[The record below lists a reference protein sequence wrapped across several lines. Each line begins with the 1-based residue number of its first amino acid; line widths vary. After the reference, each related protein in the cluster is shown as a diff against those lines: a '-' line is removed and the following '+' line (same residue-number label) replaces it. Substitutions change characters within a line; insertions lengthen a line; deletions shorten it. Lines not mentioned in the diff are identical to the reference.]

1 MKALLLKDWYMLI
14 KYGRTLLI
22 VLGAFIVGSAFATDT
37 YFLLMYPVL
46 LASVFSTSLISYD
59 EKFGWLRYAETMPIS
74 RRLVVSEKYVITL
87 LLSAAVLILTL
98 LVRVPAIVAGK
109 LDLSAFGGL
118 VVLMAA
124 SSFVAPSLILP
135 IMFKFGMEKGRIAYF
150 IIIGFILALSVML
163 PDTVGPVALSGDLGL
178 AALPLAAAIFAL
190 SWLLSIRFYQKREL

>member
-22 VLGAFIVGSAFATDT
+22 VLGVFIVGSAFATDT

-74 RRLVVSEKYVITL
+74 RRLVVSEKYAITL

-124 SSFVAPSLILP
+124 SSFIAPSLILP

-150 IIIGFILALSVML
+150 IIIGFILVLSVML
-163 PDTVGPVALSGDLGL
+163 PDTVGPVALSVGLSL

-190 SWLLSIRFYQKREL
+190 SWLLSIKFYQKREL

>member
-1 MKALLLKDWYMLI
+1 MKALLLKDWYMLK
-14 KYGRTLLI
+14 KYGRVLLI
-22 VLGAFIVGSAFATDT
+22 VLAVFIVGSAFATDT

-87 LLSAAVLILTL
+87 LLSAAVLVLTL
-98 LVRVPAIVAGK
+98 LVRIPAAVTGK
-109 LDLSAFGGL
+109 LDLSSFSGL
-118 VVLMAA
+118 VGLMLAA
-124 SSFVAPSLILP
+124 SFVAPSLILP

-163 PDTVGPVALSGDLGL
+163 PDTVGPVALSGGLSL

-190 SWLLSIRFYQKREL
+190 SWLLSIKFYRSREL

>member
-14 KYGRTLLI
+14 KYGKMLLI
-22 VLGAFIVGSAFATDT
+22 VLGTFIVGSAFATDT
-37 YFLLMYPVL
+37 VFLLTYPVL
-46 LASVFSTSLISYD
+46 LASVFSTSLIGYD

-87 LLSAAVLILTL
+87 LLSGAALMLTL
-98 LVRVPAIVAGK
+98 LVRIPAIVVGK

-135 IMFKFGMEKGRIAYF
+135 IMFRFGIEKGRIAYF
-150 IIIGFILALSVML
+150 IIIGCILALSVML
-163 PDTVGPVALSGDLGL
+163 PDTVGPVAPSGGLSL
-178 AALPLAAAIFAL
+178 AALPIAAAVFAL

>member
-1 MKALLLKDWYMLI
+1 MKALLLKDWYMLK
-14 KYGRTLLI
+14 KYGRVLLI
-22 VLGAFIVGSAFATDT
+22 VLAVFIVGSAFATDT

-87 LLSAAVLILTL
+87 LLSAAVLVLTL
-98 LVRVPAIVAGK
+98 LVRIPAIAAGK
-109 LDLSAFGGL
+109 LDLSAFSGL
-118 VVLMAA
+118 VVLMATA
-124 SSFVAPSLILP
+124 SFVAPSLILP

-163 PDTVGPVALSGDLGL
+163 PDTAGSAALSGGL
-178 AALPLAAAIFAL
+178 SLAVLPLAAAVFAL